1 MSYTYPSSFLST
13 LLIANQLW
21 QHKLVVAYTRCS
33 PNETKLPHTIGKHIK
48 IVWNIVIVP
57 LLFGSIGAAFD
68 LSKVPSQIVFKS
80 CAVVFIGLLVRLPI
94 AFISCTGVNLSI
106 KERLFLSSA
115 WCPKATV
122 QAALCSLPLTMIRKS
137 YGDGSNSILIEWGS
151 IIQSTSILAII
162 ITAPIGLLAIQ
173 FLGPYLLSRETTS
186 SPTTSY
192 HDVK

>member
-1 MSYTYPSSFLST
+1 
-13 LLIANQLW
+13 
-21 QHKLVVAYTRCS
+21 
-33 PNETKLPHTIGKHIK
+33 
-48 IVWNIVIVP
+48 VWNIVIVP

-68 LSKVPSQIVFKS
+68 LSEMSSQIVFKS
-80 CAVVFIGLLVRLPI
+80 CAVVFIGLLIRLPI
-94 AFISCTGVNLSI
+94 AFISCAGANLSM
-106 KERLFLSSA
+106 KERLFVSSA

-137 YGDGSNSILIEWGS
+137 YGESNSTLIEWGS

-173 FLGPYLLSRETTS
+173 FLGSYLLSREKTS
-186 SPTTSY
+186 SSTTSY

>member
-1 MSYTYPSSFLST
+1 M
-13 LLIANQLW
+13 
-21 QHKLVVAYTRCS
+21 
-33 PNETKLPHTIGKHIK
+33 
-48 IVWNIVIVP
+48 WNIVIVP

-68 LSKVPSQIVFKS
+68 LSEVPSQIVIKS

-94 AFISCTGVNLSI
+94 AFLSCTGANLSI
-106 KERLFLSSA
+106 KERLFVSSA

-122 QAALCSLPLTMIRKS
+122 QAALCSLPLMMIRKIH
-137 YGDGSNSILIEWGS
+137 DGESNSILVEWGS

-173 FLGPYLLSRETTS
+173 FLGPYLLSREKTS
-186 SPTTSY
+186 SVTNNSF

>member
-1 MSYTYPSSFLST
+1 MPLFFST

-21 QHKLVVAYTRCS
+21 QHKLVVAYTKCS
-33 PNETKLPHTIGKHIK
+33 SDETKLPHTIGKHIN
-48 IVWNIVIVP
+48 IIWNIVIVP

-68 LSKVPSQIVFKS
+68 LSEMSSQVVFKS

-94 AFISCTGVNLSI
+94 AFISCAGANLSI
-106 KERLFLSSA
+106 KERLFVSSA

-122 QAALCSLPLTMIRKS
+122 QAALCSLPLMMIRKIH
-137 YGDGSNSILIEWGS
+137 GDESNSILVEWGS

-173 FLGPYLLSRETTS
+173 FLGQYHLSRDSRETRTS
-186 SPTTSY
+186 TTTSY

>member
-1 MSYTYPSSFLST
+1 M
-13 LLIANQLW
+13 
-21 QHKLVVAYTRCS
+21 
-33 PNETKLPHTIGKHIK
+33 
-48 IVWNIVIVP
+48 IVP

-68 LSKVPSQIVFKS
+68 LSQMSSQIVFKS
-80 CAVVFIGLLVRLPI
+80 CVVIFIAFLVRLPI
-94 AFISCTGVNLSI
+94 AFISCAGANLSI
-106 KERLFLSSA
+106 KERLFVSSA

-137 YGDGSNSILIEWGS
+137 YGIESNNILVEWGS

-173 FLGPYLLSRETTS
+173 FLGPHLLSRETKSSTTS
-186 SPTTSY
+186 SY

>member
-1 MSYTYPSSFLST
+1 MSSQS
-13 LLIANQLW
+13 
-21 QHKLVVAYTRCS
+21 VV
-33 PNETKLPHTIGKHIK
+33 
-48 IVWNIVIVP
+48 
-57 LLFGSIGAAFD
+57 
-68 LSKVPSQIVFKS
+68 KS

-94 AFISCTGVNLSI
+94 AFISCIGANLSI
-106 KERLFLSSA
+106 KERLFVSSA

-137 YGDGSNSILIEWGS
+137 YYGNESNSILVEWGS

-173 FLGPYLLSRETTS
+173 FLGPYLLSREMTTTS
-186 SPTTSY
+186 TTTTSY